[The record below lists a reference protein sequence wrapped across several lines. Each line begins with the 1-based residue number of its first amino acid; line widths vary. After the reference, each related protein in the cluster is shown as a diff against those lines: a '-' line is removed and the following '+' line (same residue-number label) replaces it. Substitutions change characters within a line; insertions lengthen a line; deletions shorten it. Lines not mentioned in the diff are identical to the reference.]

1 MAWGS
6 PSVEVA
12 SLSAREV
19 YTALLEADEI
29 RNVVITEPI
38 DLTNAAVRPRV
49 EGAERRTIVFD
60 RVDFE
65 HGLEAA
71 GGEVAA
77 NLIFRDVR
85 FQSIIAKNV
94 KWQGRVTFE
103 GGEIRG
109 WALFDHN
116 TFDTT
121 LQFNAVTF
129 HGGASFRGARLSGDA
144 DFLQCLFAGDSTAG
158 FSRAHFL
165 GPSHFNDSEFQGLV
179 KFDSAVFHGDAS
191 FVRMHARKR
200 ASFQNVMFQRDA
212 EFRFA
217 HIEDA
222 RFGDQSRL
230 TVFHGFADFRGAEM
244 GHAVFDFVDFRHTVS
259 FVNARFGPGGASFG
273 HANFGGPLANF
284 DGMASKGPVV
294 LRGAYMPTLRFHW
307 DEIGKPVLATGEGP
321 NTRGHDARIPVL
333 EQLLR
338 RLEDLGRS
346 AESQKVYYH
355 LSELRTWEALAR
367 SDIPLTDK
375 VLVLGEWALWGFPTG
390 YGTKLGR
397 MLAVSLASWL
407 IFALPFLL
415 RRGALIRVG
424 LSAPNG
430 GQGLTE
436 GLPHW
441 SYEPVYGDE
450 LPAGAYSPMTFLER
464 LRVAWLFSFALLF
477 KTPLRGIRYFEFDR
491 QTPSYGFHYYLFA
504 VWVIGAIYMAL
515 LGLTLANTSPALN
528 KLIGKVIF

>member
-1 MAWGS
+1 
-6 PSVEVA
+6 
-12 SLSAREV
+12 
-19 YTALLEADEI
+19 
-29 RNVVITEPI
+29 
-38 DLTNAAVRPRV
+38 
-49 EGAERRTIVFD
+49 
-60 RVDFE
+60 
-65 HGLEAA
+65 
-71 GGEVAA
+71 
-77 NLIFRDVR
+77 
-85 FQSIIAKNV
+85 
-94 KWQGRVTFE
+94 
-103 GGEIRG
+103 
-109 WALFDHN
+109 
-116 TFDTT
+116 
-121 LQFNAVTF
+121 
-129 HGGASFRGARLSGDA
+129 
-144 DFLQCLFAGDSTAG
+144 
-158 FSRAHFL
+158 
-165 GPSHFNDSEFQGLV
+165 
-179 KFDSAVFHGDAS
+179 
-191 FVRMHARKR
+191 
-200 ASFQNVMFQRDA
+200 
-212 EFRFA
+212 
-217 HIEDA
+217 
-222 RFGDQSRL
+222 
-230 TVFHGFADFRGAEM
+230 
-244 GHAVFDFVDFRHTVS
+244 
-259 FVNARFGPGGASFG
+259 
-273 HANFGGPLANF
+273 
-284 DGMASKGPVV
+284 
-294 LRGAYMPTLRFHW
+294 MPTLRFHW

-464 LRVAWLFSFALLF
+464 LGWHGCFLLRCCSR
-477 KTPLRGIRYFEFDR
+477 P
-491 QTPSYGFHYYLFA
+491 P
-504 VWVIGAIYMAL
+504 
-515 LGLTLANTSPALN
+515 
-528 KLIGKVIF
+528 